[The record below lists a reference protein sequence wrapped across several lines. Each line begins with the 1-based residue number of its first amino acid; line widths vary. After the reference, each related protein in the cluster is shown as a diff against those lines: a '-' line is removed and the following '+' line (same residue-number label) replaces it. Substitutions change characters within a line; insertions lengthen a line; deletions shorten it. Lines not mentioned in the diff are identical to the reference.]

1 MERVEEKGNR
11 LGHLNRAT
19 LTLPYYGEEV
29 GAHRNINQPTHVE
42 VSGDIADDGMVERRR
57 ALLRLDAFGSESPQG
72 GGAAK
77 GV

>member
-1 MERVEEKGNR
+1 
-11 LGHLNRAT
+11 
-19 LTLPYYGEEV
+19 
-29 GAHRNINQPTHVE
+29 
-42 VSGDIADDGMVERRR
+42 VSGDIADDGIVERRR